1 MTIKIKTKNKL
12 PDDNRKTLDTIHQ
25 RQVKNFR
32 NLKKSIP
39 TKNKEIKKLEDQITQ
54 LDKIMEES
62 KSDPIG
68 FFDLRNQKRTLENKI
83 KDIEKEIADISK
95 SKDEDKY
102 ILNIGC
108 YVSQY
113 YNNIENA
120 EYHKELQREA
130 KKRRKRTTKKTVSL
144 LDYFDE
150 EEDDT
155 FDASTGTTS
164 NNTMATTKIKV
175 ETMTNQEIYDIVMPQ
190 LDSNYVP
197 QKRDEFEGDLCLYCQ
212 SECIL
217 DQVEGKLIC
226 SKCDNE
232 EYILIDSDKPSY
244 KEKPKEMT
252 NFAYKRLNHFS
263 EILSQFQGRETT
275 EIPDNVY
282 QEILAEL
289 KKQKITSSKE
299 LTYDKLRSILKKI
312 DQTRYYEHIH
322 YIIYQLTGIKP
333 PVIDDI
339 LAKKLK
345 EMFQEVQGPF
355 TKYRPNGRKNFLSYS
370 YILYKFF
377 ELLER
382 DEYLPHLTLLK
393 SREKLHQQDLIW
405 EKICEELGYEFI
417 PSF

>member
-1 MTIKIKTKNKL
+1 MTIKIKSKNKL

-25 RQVKNFR
+25 RQVKNFK

-39 TKNKEIKKLEDQITQ
+39 SKEKEIKKIKNQIAQ
-54 LDKIMEES
+54 LNVIMEES

-83 KDIEKEIADISK
+83 KDIETEITNIDKA
-95 SKDEDKY
+95 KDEDKY

-120 EYHKELQREA
+120 ENHRELQREA
-130 KKRRKRTTKKTVSL
+130 KKRRKKTTRKTLSL
-144 LDYFDE
+144 FDYFEDE
-150 EEDDT
+150 EED
-155 FDASTGTTS
+155 FESPS
-164 NNTMATTKIKV
+164 NPTTKIKV

-190 LDSNYVP
+190 LDASYVP
-197 QKRDEFEGDLCLYCQ
+197 QRREEFEGDLCLFCQ

-299 LTYDKLRSILKKI
+299 LTYDRLRSILKKI

-355 TKYRPNGRKNFLSYS
+355 TKYRPTGRKNFLSYS

-405 EKICEELGYEFI
+405 EKICDDLGYEFI

>member
-32 NLKKSIP
+32 NLRKSIP
-39 TKNKEIKKLEDQITQ
+39 TKQKEIKKLQDQIEQ
-54 LDKIMEES
+54 FNKLIDQS
-62 KSDPIG
+62 KDDPVL

-83 KDIEKEIADISK
+83 IDIENDIKNIGK
-95 SKDEDKY
+95 SLDEDKY

-113 YNNIENA
+113 YNNIENS

-130 KKRRKRTTKKTVSL
+130 KKRRKKNIKKTVSL
-144 LDYFDE
+144 LDYFDDDDE
-150 EEDDT
+150 EQD
-155 FDASTGTTS
+155 S
-164 NNTMATTKIKV
+164 NGNDIIQELNQTPKIKV
-175 ETMTNQEIYDIVMPQ
+175 QSMTNQEIYDTVMPQ

-197 QKRDEFEGDLCLYCQ
+197 QKRDDFEGDLCLYCQ

-312 DQTRYYEHIH
+312 DQARYYEHIH

-382 DEYLPHLTLLK
+382 DEYLPYLTLLK

-417 PSF
+417 ASF